1 MQNYENKNNK
11 EIRTKEI
18 VDRLRLLQGT
28 SNLSDS
34 KVAKRVGIT
43 LSQYKN
49 IIRSPSKGGNQ
60 KIDYIII
67 ERLANLYEC
76 TTDYILGFSDKPY
89 TDKLN
94 RKITPAISF
103 EIRNSMLDDLNEY
116 LYDSE
121 NFSTLQNLHFLICK
135 LPAPKRIDLLKGFN
149 TFIDTLRKESFYGRI
164 GSIPGDKLD
173 TIMKIN
179 NDDPDYIDAVLTLA
193 NADSLL
199 KKKELS
205 KALHSYVKVVYIALT
220 KNANMVGSLA
230 EIALQKIERIQASSN
245 DFPYDALSSLLYKK
259 EFIINNNFFK
269 CPSEVISDL
278 KKFLN
283 IKE

>member
-1 MQNYENKNNK
+1 MQNDENKNKK
-11 EIRTKEI
+11 EIRTKEV
-18 VDRLRLLQGT
+18 VDRLRLLQGI

-89 TDKLN
+89 TDRLN

-103 EIRNSMLDDLNEY
+103 EMRNNMLNDLNEY

-179 NDDPDYIDAVLTLA
+179 NDDPDYIDAVLALA
-193 NADSLL
+193 NANSLFT
-199 KKKELS
+199 KRKLS
-205 KALHSYVKVVYIALT
+205 KALYSYVEVVYIALT
-220 KNANMVGSLA
+220 KNAIMVGPLA
-230 EIALQKIERIQASSN
+230 EIALQKIERIQASLD
-245 DFPYDALSSLLYKK
+245 DFPYDFLNSLLLNTAL
-259 EFIINNNFFK
+259 IINNSFFNS
-269 CPSEVISDL
+269 PPEVISDI

>member
-1 MQNYENKNNK
+1 MQNDENKNKK
-11 EIRTKEI
+11 EIRTKEV
-18 VDRLRLLQGT
+18 VDRLRLLQGI

-89 TDKLN
+89 TDRLN

-103 EIRNSMLDDLNEY
+103 EMRNNMLNDLNEY

-149 TFIDTLRKESFYGRI
+149 AFIDTLRKESFYGRI

-179 NDDPDYIDAVLTLA
+179 NDDPDYIDAVLALA
-193 NADSLL
+193 NANSLFT
-199 KKKELS
+199 KRKLS
-205 KALHSYVKVVYIALT
+205 KALYSYVEVVYIALT
-220 KNANMVGSLA
+220 KNAIMVGPLA
-230 EIALQKIERIQASSN
+230 EIALQKIERIQASLD
-245 DFPYDALSSLLYKK
+245 DFPYDFLNSLLLNTAL
-259 EFIINNNFFK
+259 IINNSFFNS
-269 CPSEVISDL
+269 PPEVISDI

>member
-1 MQNYENKNNK
+1 MQNDENKNKK
-11 EIRTKEI
+11 EIRTKEV
-18 VDRLRLLQGT
+18 VDRLRLLQGI

-89 TDKLN
+89 TDRLN

-103 EIRNSMLDDLNEY
+103 EMRNNMLNDLNEY

-149 TFIDTLRKESFYGRI
+149 TFIDTLRKESFYCRI

-179 NDDPDYIDAVLTLA
+179 NDDPDYIDAVLALA
-193 NADSLL
+193 NANSLFT
-199 KKKELS
+199 KRKLS
-205 KALHSYVKVVYIALT
+205 KALYSYVEVVYIALT
-220 KNANMVGSLA
+220 KNAIMVGPLA
-230 EIALQKIERIQASSN
+230 EIALQKIERIQASLD
-245 DFPYDALSSLLYKK
+245 DFPYDFLNSLLLNTAL
-259 EFIINNNFFK
+259 IINNSFFNS
-269 CPSEVISDL
+269 PPEVISDI